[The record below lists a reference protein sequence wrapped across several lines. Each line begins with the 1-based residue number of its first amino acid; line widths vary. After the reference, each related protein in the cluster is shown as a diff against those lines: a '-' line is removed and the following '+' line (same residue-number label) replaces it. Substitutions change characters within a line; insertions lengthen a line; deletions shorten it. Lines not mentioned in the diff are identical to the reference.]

1 MTVNRARV
9 WLGAVAGA
17 VVWFFWSFIAGQVI
31 IGNARYQAAMDA
43 GMFLKQPRYSFF
55 VGQWFVILLIVS
67 VILAHLYA
75 WARPTLGPGPK
86 TAFKIGALVGFSAG
100 FPDNFAFAAW
110 SPLSRMFP
118 LGWMLDMWVGAIL
131 ATLTAGFI
139 YRQAD
144 EKRGAAGA
152 GF

>member
-75 WARPTLGPGPK
+75 WVRPTLGPGPK

-100 FPDNFAFAAW
+100 F
-110 SPLSRMFP
+110 
-118 LGWMLDMWVGAIL
+118 
-131 ATLTAGFI
+131 I